1 MAVRYKLSR
10 VKRLSGQDAFRRV
23 FTKGASAADAALV
36 VYALDNGLP
45 HGRIGLSVG
54 RKHGGAVQRNR
65 IKRLLREAFRL
76 EQHDMT
82 AGFDY
87 VCVPR
92 DMAAS
97 TLAAVRA
104 SITKLARQAATR
116 AKTRRA

>member
-1 MAVRYKLSR
+1 MAVRYKLNR

-45 HGRIGLSVG
+45 YGRIGLSVG

-76 EQHDMT
+76 EQHGMA
-82 AGFDY
+82 AGYDY

-92 DMAAS
+92 AMSAS
-97 TLAAVRA
+97 TLVQVRA
-104 SITKLARQAATR
+104 SITKLARQAAAR
-116 AKTRRA
+116 AKSRHN